1 MYYSFATIISLINE
15 YGKLFL
21 IGNFH
26 LVLEDMNYENEA
38 PTDLQQEIERCKQG
52 TMMVVC
58 LVNKNELSILF
69 DHPSKIV
76 EKFYVVVDIA
86 CQKVE
91 GCKIIKDTDAT
102 KLYILI
108 PNDNKIAEELAY
120 SIYSQVQLY
129 VDKESPES
137 YLKCS
142 IGSISFP
149 QDVGNKATKL
159 LALLNYGNFTSSD
172 KSYYFNYDDDPVDI
186 NELRAR
192 NVQLNLLRS
201 ALLEQTAKFMY
212 QPVVDREIGNIIYY
226 ECLLR
231 VKNKENKWISVGPM
245 ICDAESKGLIS
256 IVDFTVIEMA
266 ISELARDKK
275 ISLSVNISNVGV
287 LNHRLLKRLEI
298 LLKKYDVA
306 TRLIIEITETSLND
320 DFEAIKSFIDTLHK
334 YGCKFALDDFGSGFT
349 SFQQLLNLPIDI
361 IKIDGSYIRDILRN
375 DHSRFFVETLI
386 KLAADLGIKTVAE
399 FVENGEIAK
408 FLIDIKIGGMQGNFF
423 LPASEERIT

>member
-1 MYYSFATIISLINE
+1 MRMAR
-15 YGKLFL
+15 LFL

-26 LVLEDMNYENEA
+26 LVLEDMNYKNEA
-38 PTDLQQEIERCKQG
+38 TTDLQQEIERCKQG

-86 CQKVE
+86 CQKVD

-212 QPVVDREIGNIIYY
+212 QPVVD
-226 ECLLR
+226 L
-231 VKNKENKWISVGPM
+231 
-245 ICDAESKGLIS
+245 
-256 IVDFTVIEMA
+256 
-266 ISELARDKK
+266 
-275 ISLSVNISNVGV
+275 
-287 LNHRLLKRLEI
+287 
-298 LLKKYDVA
+298 
-306 TRLIIEITETSLND
+306 
-320 DFEAIKSFIDTLHK
+320 
-334 YGCKFALDDFGSGFT
+334 
-349 SFQQLLNLPIDI
+349 
-361 IKIDGSYIRDILRN
+361 
-375 DHSRFFVETLI
+375 
-386 KLAADLGIKTVAE
+386 
-399 FVENGEIAK
+399 
-408 FLIDIKIGGMQGNFF
+408 
-423 LPASEERIT
+423 